1 MQISDLFALR
11 QFALRLFTPL
21 ERACASPDA
30 AAALLAELGYVAPTT
45 VTAFQRLTP
54 TINALDELFKIIDEL
69 HDDAGSPEVAEA
81 ALRALKSLNV
91 IINGING
98 ITSEVEKDFAGLPI
112 LTETDIVAQ
121 LSRKLSDYLISR
133 LLESYY
139 PTLSASLNLMGL
151 IEMETITVSSSEF
164 RFIKRTIHWSRLP
177 ELVKNPIQMLVA
189 NLTSEDEVLVY
200 RALYFVNQLGVS
212 LGLPSGFRSPEEN
225 LLGVF
230 NGGADLFARE
240 DSDQLITLRFPVTID
255 PDIDAGF
262 DLYPLVDTN
271 TGKHTGIA
279 LAIRTGA
286 QLDIPLS
293 DAYLLQIK
301 ASANA
306 RDGLGLRLPR
316 NDNITFISNLFNSPS
331 ELGANTTF
339 ELRFSIKPTEAAT
352 SDKFFTFGS
361 PDGTSLEIGS
371 GSLSLGVEKSA
382 ALDLFVEADLK
393 DIVVSFKT
401 DEADGFISSLLP
413 KEGLA
418 TPFNLA
424 VGLSKNRGLYFS
436 GAAALSMRIPI
447 HAHLG
452 PVELQYVGLEV
463 RALDDSL
470 PIDVTTGIAATLG
483 PLSVVVEDIGL
494 HTVVKVNPD
503 RNGNLGPIDL
513 SSSFKPPKGVGL
525 AIAAPIVEG
534 GGFLQFDPQQG
545 QYSGF
550 LELKIAERISV
561 KGFGLLNTRLPGGG
575 KGFSLVILI
584 FVEGFKPIPLGLGFN
599 LAGIGGLVALNRT
612 FDENALRT
620 GLKQHTLDSV
630 LFPQDP
636 IRNAPQIISNLNR
649 VFPPATGHHLFGPM
663 VQITWGTPALITAEV
678 AVVLELGAR
687 RRLLL
692 LAQVLSVLPRPEHDL
707 VHLQMDAIGVV
718 DFDQGTAALDAT
730 LYDSRLLQKFPL
742 TGDMAMRLSW
752 ESSPNFA
759 LAVGGLHPAFNPPP
773 NFPKLERIAINLS
786 AGDNPRLR
794 CEAYFAL
801 TANTVQFG
809 ARAELFASA
818 AGFSVHGDI
827 GFDVLIQ
834 FDPFYFI
841 ADFHAQL
848 QLKRG
853 STNLFKVELKGSL
866 EGPRPLHIKGKATF
880 SIFWWDISI
889 RIDKTL
895 ISGEKP
901 PLPAPVAVLPRLQ
914 EALGQPGNWTARL
927 PAGANGLVQLRP
939 NAGAAT
945 DIRLHPLGTLTVKQ
959 GVVPLNTDISRF
971 GQAAP
976 AGARR
981 FAITS
986 VNLGGQDQKQ
996 TTVPIKDF
1004 FAPAQFIELTDDQKL
1019 SRPSF
1024 ESMEAGVSFGTDAL
1038 SFTTNTN
1045 DWLEVK
1051 TIEFETWILDSETGE
1066 ARRSEAEK
1074 PKPQQPALFYQLN
1087 HTLLLQQARFGA
1099 AGSSELRRTGK
1110 AKYRATTINKYQ
1122 VTKEGWSVVAAD
1134 DLTKQPLRTPESY
1147 TEAVESLR
1155 KLQQQDAKAASL
1167 TIVRLSEIKS

>member
-1 MQISDLFALR
+1 MSENQGTLELVARHLSLAVKPLREAVSDTDNFMQLMYRLGWEVESLPPEYAHLGTAVDAAVQALDALGDEPSLEDVLNLLGKARDVYQAIGNISVAPPGVDAGTFLAEIGE
-11 QFALRLFTPL
+11 RLFELLWTDYLAAELPMAYNVFQAL
-21 ERACASPDA
+21 DVIQIENFPPDA
-30 AAALLAELGYVAPTT
+30 THQ
-45 VTAFQRLTP
+45 AFIRTRFKW
-54 TINALDELFKIIDEL
+54 DEIPKIVGDPLSI
-69 HDDAGSPEVAEA
+69 
-81 ALRALKSLNV
+81 LRRVYGWGEPQLEFSL
-91 IINGING
+91 IL
-98 ITSEVEKDFAGLPI
+98 EH
-112 LTETDIVAQ
+112 LTEIFLA
-121 LSRKLSDYLISR
+121 
-133 LLESYY
+133 
-139 PTLSASLNLMGL
+139 
-151 IEMETITVSSSEF
+151 
-164 RFIKRTIHWSRLP
+164 
-177 ELVKNPIQMLVA
+177 
-189 NLTSEDEVLVY
+189 
-200 RALYFVNQLGVS
+200 
-212 LGLPSGFRSPEEN
+212 LGLPVVIPPTDESLVRQYSG
-225 LLGVF
+225 
-230 NGGADLFARE
+230 LFDEPLTSSQDMLKLPFYYTR
-240 DSDQLITLRFPVTID
+240 L
-255 PDIDAGF
+255 AGHVLEAAF
-262 DLYPLVDTN
+262 VVLELPASEGKPPGLVIEPRIPSELPATF
-271 TGKHTGIA
+271 
-279 LAIRTGA
+279 
-286 QLDIPLS
+286 PLS
-293 DAYLLQIK
+293 DSLAFNIRSGSDI
-301 ASANA
+301 ASHFGILIRPGEVGVKYPFQPGRELPRA
-306 RDGLGLRLPR
+306 GLGLKFDYHL
-316 NDNITFISNLFNSPS
+316 SA
-331 ELGANTTF
+331 GA
-339 ELRFSIKPTEAAT
+339 LLL
-352 SDKFFTFGS
+352 GS
-361 PDGTSLEIGS
+361 PASTRLEVAGAETGVQVNYVSGQLEFVLSVEARRAELVLAAGDGDGFLRDLLGDGEKRVGL
-371 GSLSLGVEKSA
+371 GLGVEWSSTRGFN
-382 ALDLFVEADLK
+382 LSGGSGFEVELPSHIQLGPIVVEAVQIRLLAPPK
-393 DIVVSFKT
+393 SGPLLR
-401 DEADGFISSLLP
+401 AQLGASLT
-413 KEGLA
+413 G
-418 TPFNLA
+418 
-424 VGLSKNRGLYFS
+424 R
-436 GAAALSMRIPI
+436 
-447 HAHLG
+447 LG
-452 PVELQYVGLEV
+452 PVTATVRNIGIQFDALFEDGNAGPADVGV
-463 RALDDSL
+463 GFR
-470 PIDVTTGIAATLG
+470 P
-483 PLSVVVEDIGL
+483 
-494 HTVVKVNPD
+494 PD
-503 RNGNLGPIDL
+503 
-513 SSSFKPPKGVGL
+513 GVGL
-525 AIAAPIVEG
+525 AVDAPMVAG
-534 GGFLQFDPQQG
+534 GGFLGFDPQQG

-584 FVEGFKPIPLGLGFN
+584 FVEGFKPIPLGLGFS
-599 LAGIGGLVALNRT
+599 LSGIGGLLALNRT
-612 FDENALRT
+612 FDEAVLRT

-663 VQITWGTPALITAEV
+663 VQISWGTPALITAEV

-707 VHLQMDAIGVV
+707 VRLQMDAIGVV

-786 AGDNPRLR
+786 SGDNPRLR

-801 TANTVQFG
+801 TSNTVQFG

-866 EGPRPLHIKGKATF
+866 EGPRPLHLKGKATF

-901 PLPAPVAVLPRLQ
+901 PLPAPVEVLPRLQ
-914 EALGQPGNWTARL
+914 EALGQPGNWTAKL
-927 PAGANGLVQLRP
+927 PDGARALVQLRV

-959 GVVPLNTDISRF
+959 GVVPLNMDISRF

-976 AGARR
+976 AGPRR
-981 FAITS
+981 FTITS
-986 VNLGGQDQKQ
+986 INLGGKDQNQ
-996 TTVPIKDF
+996 TTTPIKDF

-1024 ESMEAGVSFGTDAL
+1024 EAMEAGISFGSDAL
-1038 SFTTNTN
+1038 SFTTATT
-1045 DWLEVK
+1045 DWVEVK

-1074 PKPQQPALFYQLN
+1074 PQPQQPPLFYQLN

-1099 AGSSELRRTGK
+1099 AGSSALRRTGK
-1110 AKYRATTINKYQ
+1110 AKYRAATIGKYQ
-1122 VTKEGWSVVAAD
+1122 VTKEGWSLVAAD
-1134 DLTKQPLRTPESY
+1134 DLTKQPVRKPASY

-1155 KLQQQDAKAASL
+1155 KLQQQDATKAAAL
-1167 TIVRLSEIKS
+1167 TILRLSEVKT

>member
-1 MQISDLFALR
+1 MSAEHTLLAGVASVLTIAGSVGKITGGPRYFLAKLGWDLPPGVDDIGLAGLNVGRVGTLLSDWTGIVEDPEASTEDKATATAKLADAVIEALGSLR
-11 QFALRLFTPL
+11 DLHFQAPQDYLNKTKIKDEFLTRLFDL
-21 ERACASPDA
+21 YLIQSAAIASRPVFDVAILLGWFELKRFEADPAKFQVAHLRHVVHWDRVPKLFTDPNGLLRDVYGWGTATFDA
-30 AAALLAELGYVAPTT
+30 DAMVIRLGAALEHLASQATQRRLPALPLARLHGGTPPPHAPLI
-45 VTAFQRLTP
+45 Q
-54 TINALDELFKIIDEL
+54 LFLPFIGSGPPLSVE
-69 HDDAGSPEVAEA
+69 AGISV
-81 ALRALKSLNV
+81 
-91 IINGING
+91 
-98 ITSEVEKDFAGLPI
+98 FGLPPK
-112 LTETDIVAQ
+112 TAGGTDGGI
-121 LSRKLSDYLISR
+121 
-133 LLESYY
+133 
-139 PTLSASLNLMGL
+139 GL
-151 IEMETITVSSSEF
+151 APYGKGT
-164 RFIKRTIHWSRLP
+164 
-177 ELVKNPIQMLVA
+177 A
-189 NLTSEDEVLVY
+189 
-200 RALYFVNQLGVS
+200 
-212 LGLPSGFRSPEEN
+212 
-225 LLGVF
+225 
-230 NGGADLFARE
+230 
-240 DSDQLITLRFPVTID
+240 TLRFPLSSTISIGLSSKADLGSGLALLLRPNQD
-255 PDIDAGF
+255 PE
-262 DLYPLVDTN
+262 L
-271 TGKHTGIA
+271 
-279 LAIRTGA
+279 RTGLNESQA
-286 QLDIPLS
+286 GTASSGGEVKVDLTLAAPEGKPPMTLLIIGGAKIEAASIAAVLEVAVDSQGTDATLRLQLKGGKLTLTADDLPFVQSALPS
-293 DAYLLQIK
+293 EGMVIK
-301 ASANA
+301 ADVDLSWSHRHGIQLSGNA
-306 RDGLGLRLPR
+306 ELKVKKTINQRLGPLTL
-316 NDNITFISNLFNSPS
+316 N
-331 ELGANTTF
+331 TF
-339 ELRFSIKPTEAAT
+339 ELDLATRDDGVALTAAVGASVT
-352 SDKFFTFGS
+352 LG
-361 PDGTSLEIGS
+361 PVLLVVDGIGVRS
-371 GSLSLGVEKSA
+371 TITPGPGSLGS
-382 ALDLFVEADLK
+382 ADLK
-393 DIVVSFKT
+393 IRPTPPSGIGIVV
-401 DEADGFISSLLP
+401 DAP
-413 KEGLA
+413 
-418 TPFNLA
+418 A
-424 VGLSKNRGLYFS
+424 V
-436 GAAALSMRIPI
+436 
-447 HAHLG
+447 
-452 PVELQYVGLEV
+452 V
-463 RALDDSL
+463 
-470 PIDVTTGIAATLG
+470 
-483 PLSVVVEDIGL
+483 
-494 HTVVKVNPD
+494 
-503 RNGNLGPIDL
+503 
-513 SSSFKPPKGVGL
+513 
-525 AIAAPIVEG
+525 G

-707 VHLQMDAIGVV
+707 VRLQMDAIGVV

-1024 ESMEAGVSFGTDAL
+1024 EPMEAGVSFGTDAL

-1134 DLTKQPLRTPESY
+1134 DLTKQPVRTPESY